1 MIAYHILCHG
11 NFDQVALQIAA
22 LYDPADTFLI
32 DVDDGQA
39 PDTRPVDRWLKKK
52 NVHLVR
58 DSNIGWG
65 GGGTLRKTIRGAFA
79 LLDLDARWD
88 YYIVLSGQD
97 LPLKPRAAIRAR
109 LRSGLEHGRSFM
121 RSARCEIL
129 DPAEMPTLN
138 PNGER
143 CTLWG
148 DRGHTKIYACPD
160 TINPQSHMAARWL
173 VDITEVGQKSE
184 VYIDT
189 ADTLLLERRRSF
201 FERHPFHIGA
211 NWFNLHRSLIEH
223 MRSDPFAYELY
234 DILRTTFIPDE
245 SYFQTYVMNSPFHDR
260 VVNDHTRLIL
270 RPGVKAGV
278 KVFDMGD
285 LDRIRAGDELFGR
298 KFDMRKDRQIFDEV
312 LRLAA

>member
-32 DVDDGQA
+32 DVDDGQK
-39 PDTRPVDRWLKKK
+39 PDMRPIDRWLKKK

-58 DSNIGWG
+58 DADIGWG
-65 GGGTLRKTIRGAFA
+65 GGGTLRKTIRGAFS
-79 LLDLDARWD
+79 LLELDASWD

-97 LPLKPRAAIRAR
+97 LPLKPRAAIRERLESGRAHGKSF
-109 LRSGLEHGRSFM
+109 LRS
-121 RSARCEIL
+121 AACEIL
-129 DPAEMPTLN
+129 DPAEAPTLN
-138 PNGER
+138 PKGSR

-160 TINPQSHMAARWL
+160 TINPQSSMSARWL

-184 VYIDT
+184 VYIAT
-189 ADTLLLERRRSF
+189 ADPLLHERRRAF

-211 NWFNLHRSLIEH
+211 NWFNLHRSLVEH

-245 SYFQTYVMNSPFHDR
+245 SYFQTYVMNSPFRDR
-260 VVNDHTRLIL
+260 VVADHTRLIL
-270 RPGVKAGV
+270 RPGVKGGV
-278 KVFDMGD
+278 KVFDTGD
-285 LDRIRAGDELFGR
+285 LERIRTGDELFGR
-298 KFDMRKDRQIFDEV
+298 KFDTRHDRQIVDEV